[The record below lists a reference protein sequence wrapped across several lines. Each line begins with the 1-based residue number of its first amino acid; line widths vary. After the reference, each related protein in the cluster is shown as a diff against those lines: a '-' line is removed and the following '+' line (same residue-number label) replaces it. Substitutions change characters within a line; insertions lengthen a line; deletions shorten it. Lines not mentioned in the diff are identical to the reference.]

1 MAFLYFWQLFFI
13 YVTEDFQT
21 GTTFRY
27 CIIVHASFFLC
38 WDFAML
44 PAQLQSFS
52 AIWTRLLVSD
62 YRLEYGWLLLC
73 GCQRAWSVP
82 TAFYT
87 KFFSWILYFILY
99 QDIVTHLLS
108 SAGSSKD
115 QSGHYISGYL
125 PSAASCLETG
135 SLSGFGF
142 ILQMFCKKK
151 KSSYESKCIQR
162 RGKVTA
168 HETCSMKYRTVEEL
182 SSYDADRKE
191 RKPRGK

>member
-1 MAFLYFWQLFFI
+1 M
-13 YVTEDFQT
+13 
-21 GTTFRY
+21 
-27 CIIVHASFFLC
+27 
-38 WDFAML
+38 
-44 PAQLQSFS
+44 
-52 AIWTRLLVSD
+52 
-62 YRLEYGWLLLC
+62 
-73 GCQRAWSVP
+73 
-82 TAFYT
+82 
-87 KFFSWILYFILY
+87 
-99 QDIVTHLLS
+99 THLLS

-162 RGKVTA
+162 RGKGTA

-191 RKPRGK
+191 RKQRGK

>member
-1 MAFLYFWQLFFI
+1 
-13 YVTEDFQT
+13 
-21 GTTFRY
+21 
-27 CIIVHASFFLC
+27 
-38 WDFAML
+38 ML
-44 PAQLQSFS
+44 PVQLQSFS
-52 AIWTRLLVSD
+52 AILNQIIGNRIT
-62 YRLEYGWLLLC
+62 GWSMADSYYVGVREHDRYQQPSIQNSSAESC
-73 GCQRAWSVP
+73 
-82 TAFYT
+82 
-87 KFFSWILYFILY
+87 IFILY

-182 SSYDADRKE
+182 AVTKRIEKKGNNVESKNAIEIRNFVQDV
-191 RKPRGK
+191 